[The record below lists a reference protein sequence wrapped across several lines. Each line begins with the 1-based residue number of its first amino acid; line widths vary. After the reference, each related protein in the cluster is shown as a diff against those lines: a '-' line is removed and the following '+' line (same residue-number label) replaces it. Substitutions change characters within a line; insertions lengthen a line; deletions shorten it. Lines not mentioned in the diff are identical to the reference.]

1 MMCILTF
8 VDTREILCIFSTART
23 SCTFN
28 VVVMDQAAVPEGRGE
43 LPERAGDHAKAG
55 CEHHAEEERFLVY
68 ISIEENYHHEKG
80 LPMVRAILM

>member
-1 MMCILTF
+1 MPTLKLIRTRGILGTF
-8 VDTREILCIFSTART
+8 SAVEICRASH
-23 SCTFN
+23 
-28 VVVMDQAAVPEGRGE
+28 VVAMDYAAVPDSRGE
-43 LPERAGDHAKAG
+43 LPEGAGDHAKAG